1 MFVPY
6 HFKNGVN
13 FSLILA
19 TLRFSSS
26 DLQPV
31 RLRTTFSYVFG
42 SLDYL
47 IAFTNHITQWKI
59 AKNSPLLSFYMCSEI
74 VGAPHQLARNN
85 I

>member
-74 VGAPHQLARNN
+74 VGAPH
-85 I
+85 